1 MFQVSR
7 SLSTL
12 RYSLRQFCS
21 SSKITEGEQKIT
33 RILKDRF
40 KTATALEVNDIS
52 GGCGSMYQVSIEDPE
67 FKGKMKVE
75 QHRMV
80 TEALKKEI
88 ASMHGI
94 TIQTKAP
101 KS

>member
-1 MFQVSR
+1 
-7 SLSTL
+7 
-12 RYSLRQFCS
+12 
-21 SSKITEGEQKIT
+21 
-33 RILKDRF
+33 
-40 KTATALEVNDIS
+40 
-52 GGCGSMYQVSIEDPE
+52 MYQVSIEAPE

-94 TIQTKAP
+94 TIETRAP